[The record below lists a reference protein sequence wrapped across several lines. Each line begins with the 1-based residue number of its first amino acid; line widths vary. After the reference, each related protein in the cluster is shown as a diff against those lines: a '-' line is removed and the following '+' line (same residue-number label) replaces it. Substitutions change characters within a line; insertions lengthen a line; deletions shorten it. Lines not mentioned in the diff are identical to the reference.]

1 MSVAA
6 ICCLIPGWIVVCLS
20 GLSIFTQITGSP
32 PPEITPGAGSGKATS
47 QQNFS
52 PFRQALFLTVVIT
65 VGWIVCFWPARNFG
79 GGSGVLWMSIAA
91 AACLGPGWI
100 VVFLPGVAIF
110 SSDLAVMLVQTMVRL
125 MSVSVVAVVV
135 KKMHPELGFVDFFGW
150 LVGFYFLALLTEVWL
165 LFRQRSPSQSVASV
179 SDTEANRSS
188 G

>member
-1 MSVAA
+1 
-6 ICCLIPGWIVVCLS
+6 
-20 GLSIFTQITGSP
+20 
-32 PPEITPGAGSGKATS
+32 
-47 QQNFS
+47 
-52 PFRQALFLTVVIT
+52 
-65 VGWIVCFWPARNFG
+65 
-79 GGSGVLWMSIAA
+79 MSIAA